1 MDAKLKAKE
10 KMEKIK
16 QNTKLFNKIIRKQES
31 GQENR
36 IVDDEMAMEVVESDE
51 IEELQILNQN
61 KQKGFS
67 RTTPQGSPELLRR
80 IENCE
85 KLVIHCPQCDFA
97 TPSEALFNEHMTLIH
112 TGPNCPFCFLPF
124 DGYADLKKHCT
135 ENHDES
141 RNRFGKS
148 KSKKPCRYFRNG
160 EGKCHPRNG
169 EECQFDHTI
178 IPFEQRQEC
187 FHKQACRY
195 KPYCIFYHPEG
206 QRVEKWENNPSK
218 LAKICHYS
226 QQGSICMRSECRY
239 YHPII
244 ENYQGFQ
251 WEQVKKPPIMTNSI
265 AIKRVPVIVKNTNIV
280 KNLSQSL
287 KSMDI

>member
-1 MDAKLKAKE
+1 MEKHKKDSIIKCERCDYTVNNEKDMFEHNLHVHQITGGEQEEEDIRMEVDGHGSNAKAEDNDEVQILKERIKTLLAEHENKVNNLIKEHEDQMKLYETNKKRLEKEDLRKSNEINKLKEENAEILEKLGLMQWNKDKRDAELKAKE

-16 QNTKLFNKIIRKQES
+16 QNTKLFNEIIRKQES

-97 TPSEALFNEHMTLIH
+97 TPSKALFNEHMTVIH

-124 DGYADLKKHCT
+124 KKT
-135 ENHDES
+135 
-141 RNRFGKS
+141 
-148 KSKKPCRYFRNG
+148 
-160 EGKCHPRNG
+160 
-169 EECQFDHTI
+169 
-178 IPFEQRQEC
+178 
-187 FHKQACRY
+187 
-195 KPYCIFYHPEG
+195 
-206 QRVEKWENNPSK
+206 
-218 LAKICHYS
+218 L
-226 QQGSICMRSECRY
+226 
-239 YHPII
+239 
-244 ENYQGFQ
+244 
-251 WEQVKKPPIMTNSI
+251 
-265 AIKRVPVIVKNTNIV
+265 
-280 KNLSQSL
+280 
-287 KSMDI
+287 